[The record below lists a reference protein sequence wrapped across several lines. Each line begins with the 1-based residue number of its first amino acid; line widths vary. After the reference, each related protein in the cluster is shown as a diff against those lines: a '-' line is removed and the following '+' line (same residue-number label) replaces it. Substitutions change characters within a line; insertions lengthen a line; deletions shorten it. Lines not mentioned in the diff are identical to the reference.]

1 VIPEDGVQLVRYEDV
16 YAFAARVEPFLVRRE
31 ADHNLALGLL
41 TELRRFPQSYPG
53 PNYYATVEQ
62 GGEVLLVALRTPP
75 HPLNLSH
82 ATDAPAVALVAGD
95 LNASSFA
102 PPRVT
107 GPWETSL
114 AFAEAWRSL
123 TGQAYQR
130 ELALRIYRLE
140 RVRPPAGV
148 PGSMRRA
155 TWDDL
160 ELLAAWIEGFMKDT
174 HGEGDG
180 RQARRNAE
188 RWLNSPVRAMYLW
201 EDGRPVAMTGVGGP
215 TPSGARVSAVYTP
228 PSQRRRGYASA
239 LVAAASQATLESG
252 RSFVFLFTDLANPT
266 SNHIYQQIG
275 YEPVCDVDEY
285 ALGAH

>member
-1 VIPEDGVQLVRYEDV
+1 VIAEDGVQLVRYEDV
-16 YAFAARVEPFLVRRE
+16 HAFAARVEPFLVRRE

-62 GGEVLLVALRTPP
+62 GGEVLLMALRTPP

-82 ATDAPAVALVAGD
+82 TADTRVVQLVASD
-95 LNASSFA
+95 LNASAFA

-107 GPWETSL
+107 GPSETSL

-123 TGQAYQR
+123 TGQTYKP
-130 ELALRIYRLE
+130 EVALRIYQLE
-140 RVRPPAGV
+140 RVRPPLGV
-148 PGSMRRA
+148 PGNLRRA
-155 TWDDL
+155 TWDDV
-160 ELLAAWIEGFMKDT
+160 ELLAAWIEGFMRDA
-174 HGEGDG
+174 HGKGD
-180 RQARRNAE
+180 AAEAHRNAE
-188 RWLNSPVRAMYLW
+188 RWLRSPVRAMYLW
-201 EDGRPVAMTGVGGP
+201 EDGQPVAMTGVGGP
-215 TPSGARVSAVYTP
+215 TPNGARVGAVYTP
-228 PSQRRRGYASA
+228 PAHRRRGYASA